1 MTTLRGARCIYDMRL
16 AFKEKTMVLES
27 TVTKAE
33 ELLTMVM
40 QRVQGWTSQ
49 HNANGNG
56 NGNGNSNSN
65 SNSLAFVASMFLVK
79 VLSGEIVAVRTFDED
94 RRLKEHLH
102 TCLSKSMSIF
112 LHH

>member
-27 TVTKAE
+27 TVSKAE

-49 HNANGNG
+49 HDANGNG
-56 NGNGNSNSN
+56 NGNG
-65 SNSLAFVASMFLVK
+65 NSLAFVASMFLVK
-79 VLSGEIVAVRTFDED
+79 VLSGEIMAIRTFDED
-94 RRLKEHLH
+94 RRLKAHLH

-112 LHH
+112 LTTE